1 MSQMISRPASP
12 HEYGALILAA
22 GKGTRMRSRKPK
34 VLHSLWESR
43 CSVMWRPRL
52 SLCSAGPCGLLSGM
66 RPTW

>member
-34 VLHSLWESR
+34 VLHSLLGEPLLGHVAAALEPLFGGAVWAVDR
-43 CSVMWRPRL
+43 KSVV
-52 SLCSAGPCGLLSGM
+52 
-66 RPTW
+66 